1 MKSEEMKLVSVIMP
15 AYNEEKYIGEAI
27 QSVMDQVYTNWEL
40 IIVDD
45 GSKDRTLEI
54 VRQYSDRDLRIRVYQ
69 FSENQG
75 ACAALNEALKR
86 AEGDYICWL
95 SADDKY
101 KKEML
106 WSGVEFLTK
115 YKKFQA
121 VFSCCESINADSE
134 RIGEQEI
141 LDKFL
146 DIGKEG
152 CAEPYYTMVM
162 KGNPFCA
169 CNVIARAEA
178 FAKAGFFDERH
189 PYAGD
194 YHYMMK
200 MAAYADFGFLNQIT
214 VESRVHS
221 DQVTNEGKNE
231 LDAISAYTDI
241 VFSDELRKRLYH
253 KAGIKDTREEILQ
266 TFEVRKKSYEY
277 VKCPMEMKAAE
288 LSMDRFLTEFPPV
301 VLADKICR
309 EISECM
315 NSGDWDRAIV
325 MMQEMRADLLDFV
338 DKETWG
344 IFMANILDYTKDYD
358 KEKEILEYVLNM
370 NESNYEAHYMYGN
383 LCEREK
389 DLKEAVKHYRLS
401 VQYSKDVKEDFEML
415 LGNLER
421 FLNQSF

>member
-1 MKSEEMKLVSVIMP
+1 MKAEEMKLVSVIMP

-178 FAKAGFFDERH
+178 FAKAGFL
-189 PYAGD
+189 
-194 YHYMMK
+194 MK
-200 MAAYADFGFLNQIT
+200 GIRMQGIT
-214 VESRVHS
+214 
-221 DQVTNEGKNE
+221 
-231 LDAISAYTDI
+231 II
-241 VFSDELRKRLYH
+241 
-253 KAGIKDTREEILQ
+253 
-266 TFEVRKKSYEY
+266 
-277 VKCPMEMKAAE
+277 
-288 LSMDRFLTEFPPV
+288 
-301 VLADKICR
+301 
-309 EISECM
+309 
-315 NSGDWDRAIV
+315 
-325 MMQEMRADLLDFV
+325 
-338 DKETWG
+338 
-344 IFMANILDYTKDYD
+344 
-358 KEKEILEYVLNM
+358 
-370 NESNYEAHYMYGN
+370 
-383 LCEREK
+383 
-389 DLKEAVKHYRLS
+389 
-401 VQYSKDVKEDFEML
+401 
-415 LGNLER
+415 
-421 FLNQSF
+421 